1 MILTALHSE
10 LAGMKRTATAAM
22 AVSGLGLIAGCILFV
37 NAAPVTERE
46 VLTAIGV
53 FALGLLTGA
62 GTAMMASVAA
72 VREAVAKDVQK
83 AMGDRN

>member
-10 LAGMKRTATAAM
+10 LAGMKRTATAVV

-46 VLTAIGV
+46 VLTAIGAL
-53 FALGLLTGA
+53 ALGLFTGA
-62 GTAMMASVAA
+62 GAAMMVSVAA
-72 VREAVAKDVQK
+72 FREAVAKDVRR